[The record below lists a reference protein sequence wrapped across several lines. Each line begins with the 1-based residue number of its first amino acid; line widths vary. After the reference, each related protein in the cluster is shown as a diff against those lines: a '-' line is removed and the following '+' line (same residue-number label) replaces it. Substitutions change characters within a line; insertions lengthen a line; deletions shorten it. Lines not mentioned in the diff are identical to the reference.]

1 MRFSIAA
8 VLAFAT
14 TGLCQVAGFNVITN
28 PEKGEQV
35 PAGSTYQIVWQPSA
49 DQPGDITIGLMG
61 GASPSTLDIIETIA
75 TGVDSSAGSY
85 SWEVSAKLGDLATYG
100 IKITLESD
108 KDTFQYGFPFQIVG
122 GGDDSDDEEVSTT
135 TAAATTTATATDD
148 DDKTTKTKTKT
159 ATATEDDSTSVTVP
173 TSTII
178 SSTISGNLSTTGSPQ
193 TTITSIV
200 TEQPSSTTTAS
211 TTLVTANAAGVV
223 AAGSFAMLGG
233 VAMAVLAL

>member
-14 TGLCQVAGFNVITN
+14 TGLCQVAGFNVITK
-28 PEKGEQV
+28 PVSGEQV
-35 PAGSTYQIVWQPSA
+35 PAGSTYEIVWQPSA
-49 DQPGDITIGLMG
+49 DQPGDITIGLLG
-61 GASPSTLDIIETIA
+61 GASPSTLDIVATIA

-85 SWEVSAKLGDLATYG
+85 SWEVSTGLGDLATYG

-108 KDTFQYGFPFQIVG
+108 KDVFQYGFPFQIVG
-122 GGDDSDDEEVSTT
+122 GGDDSDDEVSTT
-135 TAAATTTATATDD
+135 TAAATTTATED

-159 ATATEDDSTSVTVP
+159 ATATEDDSTSITVP
-173 TSTII
+173 TSTIVT
-178 SSTISGNLSTTGSPQ
+178 STISGNLSTTGSPQ

-200 TEQPSSTTTAS
+200 TEQPSSTTTAA
-211 TTLVTANAAGVV
+211 TTLVTANAAGAV